1 MNPKREEDRQHA
13 KDIEAMKVQL
23 DINSRNISDLV
34 YYIEKV
40 NDKTDSVLEKVVSL
54 ERRIPAGIATKT
66 EVEVMVRSESERM
79 MEKIEEIRVRKDL
92 LGDTHPKPPKS
103 AAVPYIIITI
113 LLLIIGWMGH
123 VSYKVLPERI
133 AHKMLTSGA
142 DDYWDLHQAAL
153 EVLHI
158 GDNHR
163 KGAKRYLKIIRDSEN
178 WRALQL
184 VNRIHCNNGIG
195 IIDDLW
201 KICDDSADGYFIHFL
216 DESEKPRAVIILC
229 GGNGKQSINALITEP
244 ITRKKL
250 KSIKTIDITRIQDAV
265 DCFAAYENGTWYK
278 LKNNNSKL
286 DKQP

>member
-1 MNPKREEDRQHA
+1 
-13 KDIEAMKVQL
+13 MKVQL
-23 DINSRNISDLV
+23 DITSRNISDLV
-34 YYIEKV
+34 YYIEEV

-158 GDNHR
+158 GDSHR
-163 KGAKRYLKIIRDSEN
+163 KGAKRYLTIIQDPDN
-178 WRALQL
+178 WRALQMIK
-184 VNRIHCNNGIG
+184 RIHCANSIG

-201 KICDDSADGYFIHFL
+201 QVCDDSADGYFIHFI
-216 DESEKPRAVIILC
+216 DVNEKPRAVIILC
-229 GGNGKQSINALITEP
+229 GGSGKQSIDALFTEP
-244 ITRKKL
+244 ISREKL
-250 KSIKTIDITRIQDAV
+250 KKIKTVDITRIQDAV
-265 DCFAAYENGTWYK
+265 DCFAAYENGTWYQ
-278 LKNNNSKL
+278 LENNNRKH